1 MRKDKKKKRLYVFIY
16 IGLYYIYEE
25 LEESDNVKT
34 QYQNKITKKTW
45 EILSRKFCEFIA
57 FISLR

>member
-1 MRKDKKKKRLYVFIY
+1 MRKDKKKKKRLYVFIY

-34 QYQNKITKKTW
+34 QY
-45 EILSRKFCEFIA
+45 
-57 FISLR
+57 

>member
-16 IGLYYIYEE
+16 IGLYYIYE
-25 LEESDNVKT
+25 EESDNVKT